1 MISIKNSTSQCPK
14 GKGKTQF
21 LYATPLERLGDLV
34 APQELILRTSARPAS
49 LPAVLLERNWVFSTN
64 LNLLIPI
71 SLQPD
76 GAGL

>member
-1 MISIKNSTSQCPK
+1 MISIKNSTSQGPK

-21 LYATPLERLGDLV
+21 LYATPLERLRDLV
-34 APQELILRTSARPAS
+34 APLELILRTSARPAS
-49 LPAVLLERNWVFSTN
+49 LPTVLLERNRVFSTN